1 MTRKPARPKRQTIAY
16 CPSASSQPTS
26 QPDTAIVRRLTGA
39 LSSLGLTRVD
49 RAVLCA
55 GSGDERAEDPVLDSS
70 GLRRRRECRHPD
82 HVGDRRAADI
92 SAADDDVGGHAD
104 VSVGPA
110 GAGAARLPVDAMV
123 ATAATERTGDAPMTV
138 TLRSDPRAPASVA
151 LGQRT
156 LFVNPYTGEVLGEGA
171 PGVRAFFRSVT
182 EWHRWLAASA
192 ANRATARG
200 ITGAA
205 NLAFFI
211 IVLSGPFLWWP
222 KRLTWTQIRNI
233 AWFRGGLPPKARDF
247 NWHNTLGIWSAIP
260 LVVIVGSGVVMSYP
274 WANNLVYRVNGEQP
288 PAPAGRG
295 ADPGGGRGGDPRG
308 GGREGRIDGSAGGR
322 DRWTGSGGIAGAS
335 SRDAAAAVIP
345 KHQPLDTLIATAAQ
359 QRPAWRTIAV
369 RLPVPRG
376 PVALTIDEGNGGQ
389 PHKRGTLTVDADH
402 RRDRPVGGAGR
413 TLRGPARPDV
423 AALRATGEVYG
434 VVGQTVAGLA
444 SLAGAILVYTGV
456 AMSLRRLRAWRR
468 RSRAEAPPT
477 YARPA
482 A

>member
-1 MTRKPARPKRQTIAY
+1 MSVRKILFWIHLVCGVAASAVILIMSVTGVLLTYQRQMTTWADMRTYRSDPP
-16 CPSASSQPTS
+16 P
-26 QPDTAIVRRLTGA
+26 PD
-39 LSSLGLTRVD
+39 
-49 RAVLCA
+49 
-55 GSGDERAEDPVLDSS
+55 
-70 GLRRRRECRHPD
+70 
-82 HVGDRRAADI
+82 
-92 SAADDDVGGHAD
+92 
-104 VSVGPA
+104 
-110 GAGAARLPVDAMV
+110 AARLPVDVMV
-123 ATAATERTGDAPMTV
+123 ATAATERTADAPMTV

-156 LFVNPYTGEVLGEGA
+156 LLVNPYTGEVLGEGA

-205 NLAFFI
+205 NLAFLI

-288 PAPAGRG
+288 PAPGGRG

-308 GGREGRIDGSAGGR
+308 GGREGRIDGSGVGR

-359 QRPAWRTIAV
+359 QRPEWRTIAV

-389 PHKRGTLTVDADH
+389 PHKRGTLTVDATTGAIV
-402 RRDRPVGGAGR
+402 RWEGQAELSAGR
-413 TLRGPARPDV
+413 RARTWLRFSH
-423 AALRATGEVYG
+423 TGEVYG
-434 VVGQTVAGLA
+434 MVGQTVAGLA

>member
-1 MTRKPARPKRQTIAY
+1 
-16 CPSASSQPTS
+16 
-26 QPDTAIVRRLTGA
+26 
-39 LSSLGLTRVD
+39 
-49 RAVLCA
+49 
-55 GSGDERAEDPVLDSS
+55 
-70 GLRRRRECRHPD
+70 
-82 HVGDRRAADI
+82 
-92 SAADDDVGGHAD
+92 
-104 VSVGPA
+104 
-110 GAGAARLPVDAMV
+110 
-123 ATAATERTGDAPMTV
+123 V

-156 LFVNPYTGEVLGEGA
+156 LLVNPYTGEVLGEGA

-205 NLAFFI
+205 NLAFLI

-308 GGREGRIDGSAGGR
+308 GGREGRIDGSGVGR

-359 QRPAWRTIAV
+359 QRPEWRTIAV

-389 PHKRGTLTVDADH
+389 PHKRGTLTVDATTGAIV
-402 RRDRPVGGAGR
+402 RWEGQAELSAGR
-413 TLRGPARPDV
+413 RARTWLRFAH
-423 AALRATGEVYG
+423 TGEVYG
-434 VVGQTVAGLA
+434 LFGQTVAGLA
-444 SLAGAILVYTGV
+444 SLAGTILVYTGV